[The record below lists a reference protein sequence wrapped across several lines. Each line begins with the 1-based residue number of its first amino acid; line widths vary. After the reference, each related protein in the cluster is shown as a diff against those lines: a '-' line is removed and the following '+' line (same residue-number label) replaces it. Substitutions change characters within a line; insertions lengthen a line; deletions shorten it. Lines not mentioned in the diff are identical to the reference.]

1 MIKLIK
7 TFQTVAKQLWFDLDK
22 ECRESNP
29 TRQSLTLGQLACNSA
44 YYSACNQ
51 YEYALSQI
59 ELLVKGNPDNK
70 RDINKLS
77 FAKLTDQ
84 NESNHLDFYETAIQ
98 FRTQRIEELNDQVTM
113 NQHIKDDIEVFAKD
127 MGWSLGFSKKST
139 VKSKKAVSA
148 VVTYSQDQVAKVQ
161 KELEAKG
168 LLSLR

>member
-29 TRQSLTLGQLACNSA
+29 TRKSLTLGQRACNSA

-51 YEYALSQI
+51 YEYALSEI
-59 ELLVKGNPDNK
+59 ELLVKGKPNSK
-70 RDINKLS
+70 RDIDRLS
-77 FAKLTDQ
+77 FAELTDQ
-84 NESNHLDFYETAIQ
+84 YESNHLDFYETAIT
-98 FRTQRIEELNDQVTM
+98 FRTVRIEELNEQVTM
-113 NQHIKDDIEVFAKD
+113 NQIIKDDIEVFAKD
-127 MGWSLGFSKKST
+127 MNWSLGYSKKSN
-139 VKSKKAVSA
+139 VKSKKAVSE